1 MIYWFIGFTGY
12 ETVGVYIIYWA
23 VRNQYIRRLT
33 FLEWIVVISSW
44 PFILPKLR
52 KDIKARSRLK
62 PFEEYISQLEETED
76 EA

>member
-52 KDIKARSRLK
+52 PVEAKAIRGVYKSTGGDRG
-62 PFEEYISQLEETED
+62 
-76 EA
+76 